1 MNISRENLGDL
12 DLCIK
17 IEIAEN
23 DYAEK
28 VTKQLKEYQ
37 HKATVP
43 GFRKGMAPMGLIQR
57 MYKPAVVGDAVQ
69 DLLSESLYKYIE
81 DEKLEIVGSPLS
93 NDEKTGEIDFAK
105 NTSFTFYFDA
115 ALAPQ
120 VNLDWSKVDAKL
132 CSIKLTAKDVDT
144 QLEDIQQRFGKFETP
159 EVVGEGDYVYGKAVE
174 LDKDGKEKEGGIN
187 AFVSFP
193 LNDMKDP
200 EMAAMFYGKKAEE
213 KVTFNVAKAFTPSQI
228 EKNFRMENAAA
239 KKFKSDVEFTISG
252 SSHISPAELNE
263 ELFEKVFPGEDIK
276 DADKFRKAISAQIEK
291 ANDEQCQILFV
302 NQVRKQL
309 IDNFDAPIP
318 EAFLKRWILSRSD
331 KDVTA
336 ESIENEWADKYLPS
350 LKWEFVDAA
359 LNKIKTIEPT
369 QNDIVDY
376 VKDILRKN
384 ETPKEGEDEKQVEE
398 RLEQAARTI
407 AQDRKNVQQI
417 VDKLYVDNTFALF
430 KEQLKPEVEKV
441 SAKEFSERVNAN
453 NQ

>member
-132 CSIKLTAKDVDT
+132 CAIKLTAKDVDT

-174 LDKDGKEKEGGIN
+174 LDKEGKEKEGGMN

-193 LNDMKDP
+193 LNDMKDA
-200 EMAAMFYGKKAEE
+200 EIAGLFYGKKAEE
-213 KVTFNVAKAFTPSQI
+213 KVTFNVGKAFTPSQV

-263 ELFEKVFPGEDIK
+263 ELFEKVFPGEGIK
-276 DADKFRKAISAQIEK
+276 DADKFRKALSAQIDK
-291 ANDEQCQILFV
+291 ANDEQCQILYV

-309 IDNFDAPIP
+309 IENFDAPIP

-350 LKWEFVDAA
+350 LKWEFVDGA
-359 LNKIKTIEPT
+359 LNKIKNIEPT

-384 ETPKEGEDEKQVEE
+384 DTPKEGEDEKQAEE

-441 SAKEFSERVNAN
+441 SAKEFTERANASK
-453 NQ
+453 

>member
-105 NTSFTFYFDA
+105 NTNFTFYFDA

-120 VNLDWSKVDAKL
+120 VNIDWNKVDAKL

-144 QLEDIQQRFGKFETP
+144 QVEDIQQRFGKFDTP

-174 LDKDGKEKEGGIN
+174 LDKEGKEKEGGMN

-193 LNDMKDP
+193 LNDMKDA
-200 EMAAMFYGKKAEE
+200 EIAGLFYGKKAEE
-213 KVTFNVAKAFTPSQI
+213 KVVFNVAKAFTPSQI

-239 KKFKSDVEFTISG
+239 KKFKSDVEVTISG

-263 ELFEKVFPGEDIK
+263 ELFEKVFPGEGIK
-276 DADKFRKAISAQIEK
+276 DADKFRKALSAQIDK
-291 ANDEQCQILFV
+291 ANDEQCQILYV

-309 IDNFDAPIP
+309 LDNFDAPIP

-350 LKWEFVDAA
+350 LKWEFVDGA
-359 LNKIKTIEPT
+359 LNKIKNIEPT

-376 VKDILRKN
+376 VKEILRKN
-384 ETPKEGEDEKQVEE
+384 EPAKEGEDEKQADE

-441 SAKEFSERVNAN
+441 SAKEFSERANASK
-453 NQ
+453 

>member
-17 IEIAEN
+17 IEIAQN

-28 VTKQLKEYQ
+28 VSKQLKEYQ
-37 HKATVP
+37 HKATLP

-57 MYKPAVVGDAVQ
+57 MYKPAVVADAVQ
-69 DLLSESLYKYIE
+69 DLLSESLYKYID
-81 DEKLEIVGSPLS
+81 DEKLQIVGSPLS
-93 NDEKTGEIDFAK
+93 NDEKTGQVDFAN
-105 NTSFTFYFDA
+105 NTDFTFYFDA

-120 VNLDWSKVDAKL
+120 FDIDWSKVDAKL

-144 QLEDIQQRFGKFETP
+144 QVEDIQQRFGKFETP

-174 LDKDGKEKEGGIN
+174 LDKEGHEKEGGIN
-187 AFVSFP
+187 SFVSFP
-193 LNDMKDP
+193 LSDMKDP
-200 EMAAMFYGKKAEE
+200 EVASLFYGKKAEE
-213 KVTFNVAKAFTPSQI
+213 KVIFNVAKAFTPTLI
-228 EKNFRMENAAA
+228 EKNFRIENALA

-252 SSHISPAELNE
+252 SSHITPAQLDQ
-263 ELFEKVFPGEDIK
+263 ELFQQVFPGQDIN
-276 DADKFRKAISAQIEK
+276 DVDQFRKALSAQIEK

-318 EAFLKRWILSRSD
+318 EAFLKRWILSRGD
-331 KDVTA
+331 KGLTA
-336 ESIENEWADKYLPS
+336 ESIEQDWADKYLPS
-350 LKWEFVDAA
+350 LKWEFVDGA
-359 LNKIKTIEPT
+359 LNKIKNIEPT

-376 VKDILRKN
+376 VKGILRQSD
-384 ETPKEGEDEKQVEE
+384 TLKEGEDEKQQDE

-430 KEQLKPEVEKV
+430 KEQLNPQVEKV
-441 SAKEFSERVNAN
+441 SAKEFTERANASK
-453 NQ
+453 

>member
-57 MYKPAVVGDAVQ
+57 MYRPAIVADAVQ

-93 NDEKTGEIDFAK
+93 NDEKTGSVDFSK
-105 NTSFTFYFDA
+105 NTDFTFYFDA

-120 VNLDWSKVDAKL
+120 VNIDWSKVDAKL

-144 QLEDIQQRFGKFETP
+144 QVEDIQQRFGKFETP

-174 LDKDGKEKEGGIN
+174 LDKEGKEKEGGMN
-187 AFVSFP
+187 VFVSFP
-193 LNDMKDP
+193 LADMKDT
-200 EMAAMFYGKKAEE
+200 EIANLFYGKKAED
-213 KVTFNVAKAFTPSQI
+213 KVVFNVAKAFTPSQI

-252 SSHISPAELNE
+252 SSHITVAPLDE
-263 ELFEKVFPGEDIK
+263 ELFEKVFPGEGINDV
-276 DADKFRKAISAQIEK
+276 DKFRKALSAQIDK
-291 ANDEQCQILFV
+291 ANDEQCQILYV

-309 IDNFDAPIP
+309 LDNFDAPIP
-318 EAFLKRWILSRSD
+318 EAFLKRWILSRSE

-336 ESIENEWADKYLPS
+336 ETIEKEWADKYLPS
-350 LKWEFVDAA
+350 LKWEFVDSA
-359 LNKIKTIEPT
+359 LNKIKNIEPT

-384 ETPKEGEDEKQVEE
+384 EPLKEGEDEKQADE

-417 VDKLYVDNTFALF
+417 IDKLYVDNTFALF
-430 KEQLKPEVEKV
+430 KEQLNPEVEKV
-441 SAKEFSERVNAN
+441 SAKEFSERAKESK
-453 NQ
+453 

>member
-57 MYKPAVVGDAVQ
+57 MYRPAIVADAVQ

-93 NDEKTGEIDFAK
+93 NDEKTGSVDFSK
-105 NTSFTFYFDA
+105 NTDFTFYFDA

-120 VNLDWSKVDAKL
+120 VNIDWSKVDAKL

-144 QLEDIQQRFGKFETP
+144 QVEDIQQRFGKFETP

-174 LDKDGKEKEGGIN
+174 LDKEGKEKEGGMN
-187 AFVSFP
+187 VFVSFP
-193 LNDMKDP
+193 LADMKDT
-200 EMAAMFYGKKAEE
+200 EIANLFYGKKAED
-213 KVTFNVAKAFTPSQI
+213 KVVFNVAKAFTPSQI

-252 SSHISPAELNE
+252 SSHITVAPLDE
-263 ELFEKVFPGEDIK
+263 ELFEKVFPGEGINDV
-276 DADKFRKAISAQIEK
+276 DKFRKALSAQIDK
-291 ANDEQCQILFV
+291 ANDEQCQILYV

-309 IDNFDAPIP
+309 LDNFDAPIP
-318 EAFLKRWILSRSD
+318 EAFLKRWILSRSE

-350 LKWEFVDAA
+350 LKWEFVDSA
-359 LNKIKTIEPT
+359 LNKIKNIEPT

-384 ETPKEGEDEKQVEE
+384 EPLKEGEDEKQADE

-417 VDKLYVDNTFALF
+417 IDKLYVDNTFALF
-430 KEQLKPEVEKV
+430 KEQLNPEVEKV
-441 SAKEFSERVNAN
+441 SAKEFSERAKDSK
-453 NQ
+453 

>member
-57 MYKPAVVGDAVQ
+57 MYRPAIVADAVQ

-93 NDEKTGEIDFAK
+93 NDEKTGSVDFSK
-105 NTSFTFYFDA
+105 NTDFTFYFDA

-120 VNLDWSKVDAKL
+120 VNIDWSKVDAKL

-144 QLEDIQQRFGKFETP
+144 QVEDIQQRFGKFETP

-174 LDKDGKEKEGGIN
+174 LDKEGKEKEGGMN
-187 AFVSFP
+187 VFVSFP
-193 LNDMKDP
+193 LADMKDT
-200 EMAAMFYGKKAEE
+200 EIANLFYGKKAED
-213 KVTFNVAKAFTPSQI
+213 KVVFNVAKAFTPSQI

-252 SSHISPAELNE
+252 SSHITVAPLDE
-263 ELFEKVFPGEDIK
+263 ELFEKVFPGEGINDV
-276 DADKFRKAISAQIEK
+276 DKFRKALSAQIDK
-291 ANDEQCQILFV
+291 ANDEQCQILYV

-309 IDNFDAPIP
+309 LDNFDAPIP
-318 EAFLKRWILSRSD
+318 EAFLKRWILSRSE

-336 ESIENEWADKYLPS
+336 ETIENEWADKYLPS
-350 LKWEFVDAA
+350 LKWEFVDSA
-359 LNKIKTIEPT
+359 LNKIKNIEPT

-384 ETPKEGEDEKQVEE
+384 EPLKEGEDEKQADE

-417 VDKLYVDNTFALF
+417 IDKLYVDNTFALF
-430 KEQLKPEVEKV
+430 KEQLNPEVEKV
-441 SAKEFSERVNAN
+441 SAKEFSERAKESK
-453 NQ
+453 